1 MGEKVDELEQ
11 FCSSSDKHFCRLCL
25 NMQCKKYLL
34 KCPFAYE
41 SAAKSIW
48 HLPYEISAV
57 FLPLFFFLF
66 PFTGTCILNKN
77 KNLGSHYFSSRRSRE
92 QVGLK
97 KCFHLGVRDHFLT
110 AQSHKIKKVS
120 AKKLLISRLL
130 IGHHTLVWL
139 PLVSISY
146 PRGW

>member
-57 FLPLFFFLF
+57 FLPLFFFYFRLQVHVYL
-66 PFTGTCILNKN
+66 TKIKILGVTFFHPDVVGN
-77 KNLGSHYFSSRRSRE
+77 RS
-92 QVGLK
+92 GLK
-97 KCFHLGVRDHFLT
+97 SVF
-110 AQSHKIKKVS
+110 I
-120 AKKLLISRLL
+120 
-130 IGHHTLVWL
+130 
-139 PLVSISY
+139 
-146 PRGW
+146 